1 MKIGITADC
10 SSGLEYAPFE
20 HDVKITRTT
29 IHFGQEELLDGV
41 DITADGFY
49 KKLRASDIV
58 PSTSA
63 PTPGEITK
71 RIEEWKQEGCTDV
84 IHFPI
89 SFGLSDYGK
98 NLQATGNELVEGV
111 KVHVFNSNTACLME
125 GYQAYYA
132 SILAKKGYSVE
143 EIFEEVAKLRDRID
157 TYLVVDDLKY
167 LVKNGRLSG
176 VSGFI
181 GSLARIKPVLNLGK
195 DGKIVT
201 FEKVRIHSKAIARC
215 IDLTLESAKQYEKV
229 LYIVLHSD
237 RLEDAKSIA
246 NELKSRA
253 TNCYHIDVTT
263 ITPTVGAHIGAD
275 VIGIACLPL
284 DGLKEELVQK

>member
-10 SSGLEYAPFE
+10 SSGLEYAPFS

-49 KKLRASDIV
+49 KKLRNSDII

-98 NLQATGNELVEGV
+98 NLQATANDLVEGV
-111 KVHVFNSNTACLME
+111 NVHVFNSNTACLME

-132 SILAKKGYSVE
+132 SKLAKKGYTVE
-143 EIFEEVAKLRDRID
+143 EILEECAKLRDRID

-181 GSLARIKPVLNLGK
+181 GGLAKIKPVLNLGK

-201 FEKVRIHSKAIARC
+201 YEKVRTHAKALARC
-215 IDLTLESAKQYEKV
+215 IDISLEKAKNYEKV
-229 LYIVLHSD
+229 LYIVLHTD

-246 NELKSRA
+246 NELKSKA
-253 TNCYHIDVTT
+253 TNCYHMDLTT
-263 ITPTVGAHIGAD
+263 ITPTVGAHIGCG
-275 VIGIACLPL
+275 VIGIASIPL
-284 DGLKEELVQK
+284 DGLKENLVEE